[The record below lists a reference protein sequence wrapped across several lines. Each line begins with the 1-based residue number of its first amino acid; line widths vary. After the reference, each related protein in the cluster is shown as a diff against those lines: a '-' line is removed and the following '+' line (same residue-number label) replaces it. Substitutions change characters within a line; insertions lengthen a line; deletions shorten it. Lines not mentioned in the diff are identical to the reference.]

1 MLKVF
6 AVVAVLALGSAHRC
20 IAQQAPT
27 TPAAQQQSQAPVDP
41 AALAAAHRL
50 MTSAHMNDAMNVMVQ
65 AMIPQMIQSM
75 GRRQGLTQSQMT
87 LVSTV
92 VREEM
97 IADTP
102 RLIDMMAQLYATR
115 LSAADLNAA
124 ADFYETDAGRHF
136 IAAQGQMSAEGMAIG
151 RAWGQQMVPR
161 VVARIEAEVRT
172 PGGTQP

>member
-1 MLKVF
+1 MLKI
-6 AVVAVLALGSAHRC
+6 VAVATVVLLGTMQPC
-20 IAQQAPT
+20 LAQQT
-27 TPAAQQQSQAPVDP
+27 RSTPAAQQTAVDP
-41 AALAAAHRL
+41 TALAAAHRL
-50 MTSAHMNDAMNVMVQ
+50 MTSAHVNDAMNAMVQ
-65 AMIPQMIQSM
+65 AMIPQMIQSI
-75 GRRQGLTQSQMT
+75 GHAQGLTQGQMT

-124 ADFYETDAGRHF
+124 ADFYETDAGKHF

-151 RAWGQQMVPR
+151 RAWGQQLVPR